1 MSIEENKALIR
12 CWLDECYNKGNVD
25 VADDLIADNYVNH
38 SAPHG
43 QMAGLEAEKQYIST
57 IRSAFTDFH
66 LEIEDQIAE
75 GDKVVTR
82 LIASGTYRGGLEDIP
97 FKAATGKQVRV
108 TEILIHRISAGKV
121 VEGWIEF
128 DQIALWRQLGVIK
141 SKGEGEQ

>member
-12 CWLDECYNKGNVD
+12 CWLEECYNKGNVT
-25 VADDLIADNYVNH
+25 VAEDLIATNYFNH

-43 QMAGLEAEKQYIST
+43 QMPGLEAEKQYITT
-57 IRSAFTDFH
+57 IRSAFLDFH

-82 LIASGTYRGGLEDIP
+82 LTASGTYKGGLEDIP
-97 FKAATGKQVRV
+97 STAAIGKQVRV

-128 DQIALWRQLGVIK
+128 DQMALWRQLGVIQ
-141 SKGEGEQ
+141 SKGEGQN